1 MESLASVLDEAI
13 DGHTYHA
20 PTRFLALPKD
30 GRMFGKSRLDHDI
43 DPYVTTRLMNHAGP
57 HNQNTG

>member
-30 GRMFGKSRLDHDI
+30 GKMLGESSS
-43 DPYVTTRLMNHAGP
+43 AGFALAIHSP
-57 HNQNTG
+57 RAQSLGFFLLFV

>member
-30 GRMFGKSRLDHDI
+30 GKMLGESASRSALTLQSRAHSGFF
-43 DPYVTTRLMNHAGP
+43 VFV
-57 HNQNTG
+57 

>member
-30 GRMFGKSRLDHDI
+30 GKMLGESSKRGSHWQYTVPGLILSASFGFFF
-43 DPYVTTRLMNHAGP
+43 V
-57 HNQNTG
+57 